1 MERGALLHEEIDDV
15 AVVIYDVTPGDEIRL
30 VTLEGKDIGTL
41 KAVEA
46 VPLVH
51 KIALRD
57 MPAGKE
63 VIEYGRAIGR
73 TTKAIAK
80 GSHVHVH
87 NVRSIRWETSINE
100 TA

>member
-1 MERGALLHEEIDDV
+1 MERGALMHEEVDDV

-30 VTLEGKDIGTL
+30 VTLEGKEMGTL
-41 KAVEA
+41 KAVDA

-57 MPAGKE
+57 MAAGKE

-73 TTKAIAK
+73 TTKDIAK
-80 GSHVHVH
+80 GAHVHTH
-87 NVRSIRWETSINE
+87 NVRSIRWETSIDEN
-100 TA
+100 A